1 MAVLSQSDREKIARW
16 FMRAASRAVEPLN
29 VTKAQLAAAVTAAD
43 QWADDNAAAYNTA
56 LPAAF
61 RNGATAS
68 QKALLLAY
76 VILRR
81 YGGSAPEEGD

>member
-1 MAVLSQSDREKIARW
+1 MAVLVQSERDRIARW
-16 FMRAASRAVEPLN
+16 FMRAASQAVEPLS
-29 VTKAQLAAAVTAAD
+29 VTKAQLASAVDAAD
-43 QWADDNAAAYNTA
+43 QWADNNAAAYNSA

-61 RNGATAS
+61 RSGATAN

-81 YGGSAPEEGD
+81 YGGTPPDGGD